1 MDVALLK
8 ALGDN
13 YIYVLRGA
21 DPSRVAVVDPGEAG
35 PVLDHLER
43 TGARLEIILVTHH
56 HHDHTDGVHA
66 LLHRF
71 PGVPVVAG
79 AGDRGRIHDQTVFA
93 ADGDTVQVCGVA
105 ARVLH
110 VPGHTRGHVAYF
122 LADEDGGGDLF
133 SGDTLFAGTI
143 GNLFEGTP
151 DDMLASL
158 RKIRALPPATRIW
171 CAHEYTRAYLPEATR
186 VEPRNERLQK
196 RVAALHRLPAG
207 SATVPLTLEEE
218 CATNPF
224 LRWDAASLRERLG
237 TTDDA
242 STFRKLCEVE

>member
-1 MDVALLK
+1 MDVTLLK

-35 PVLDHLER
+35 PLLDHLER
-43 TGARLEIILVTHH
+43 TGARPEMVLLTHH

-71 PGVPVVAG
+71 PGLPVVGG
-79 AGDRGRIHDQTVFA
+79 ASDRGRIHDQTVFA
-93 ADGDTVQVCGVA
+93 ADGDTLTACGLQ

-122 LADEDGGGDLF
+122 FPSRDGGDLF

-151 DDMLASL
+151 DEMLASL
-158 RKIRALPPATRIW
+158 RKIRALPTATRIW

-186 VEPRNERLQK
+186 VEPHNERLQK
-196 RVAALHRLPAG
+196 RVAAVHRLAAG
-207 SATVPLTLEEE
+207 SPTVPLTLEEE

-224 LRWDAASLRERLG
+224 LRWDVASLRERLG
-237 TTDDA
+237 TSDDA
-242 STFRKLCEVE
+242 STFRRLCEVA